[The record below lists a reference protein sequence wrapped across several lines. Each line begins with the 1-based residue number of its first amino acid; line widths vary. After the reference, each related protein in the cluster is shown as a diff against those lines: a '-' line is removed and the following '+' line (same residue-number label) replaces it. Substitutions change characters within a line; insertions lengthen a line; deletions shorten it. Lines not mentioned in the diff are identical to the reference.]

1 MSSNTIDVKHVAEL
15 ARLQLKEESIEQ
27 LQKDMEN
34 IVAYIEELN
43 ELDVSNIEPTAH
55 ASLLTNVYRK
65 DVAKEPYGRVMLKM
79 LQNLLMAKRSSYR
92 AYCQERGVT
101 ND

>member
-1 MSSNTIDVKHVAEL
+1 MSGNTIDVKHVAEL

-43 ELDVSNIEPTAH
+43 ELDVSGIEPTAH
-55 ASLLTNVYRK
+55 AALLTNVYRE
-65 DVAKEPYGRVMLKM
+65 DVVAEPYGRVMLKNAPE
-79 LQNLLMAKRSSYR
+79 LI
-92 AYCQERGVT
+92 
-101 ND
+101 NDEAIKLPRVLPGEGSN